1 MNKITGIINKNNLKN
16 TNFIEACGS
25 EYNDEIDHVLQITN
39 NFRKH
44 GVKEKDI
51 KKAAD
56 SAMEDIQIILINMI
70 RGKNE

>member
-1 MNKITGIINKNNLKN
+1 MNKITGIINKKNLKN
-16 TNFIEACGS
+16 TSFIEAS
-25 EYNDEIDHVLQITN
+25 EFTSNDEIAHVLQITN
-39 NFRKH
+39 NFRNH

-70 RGKNE
+70 RAQK